1 MENTQV
7 ALSNPIRIAIS
18 GAAGRIGYSLIF
30 RIANG
35 GLFGHDHPIALSLLD
50 LPTAIGRLE
59 ACALELTDCAFPLL
73 AALHVG
79 TDPVRAFRD
88 ADWVILLG
96 GQPFRV
102 KPTHRVD
109 LLKENAPVMIGH
121 ARAINQVAPMARIL
135 VVTSPCN
142 TNCLVAMSHAHDVPK
157 EHWFA
162 LNQHIRMRAIAMVAA
177 KTSAPITQVTRL
189 TVWGNNSETA
199 YVDLQ
204 NARVGNK
211 PALQVI
217 SEPDWYRKIFEP
229 AMSGRFHEAARV
241 GGVSPAG
248 SAAQAI
254 MMTIRAITTSTPFEH
269 WFGAGVLSDGSY
281 GVPRRLVFGFPLVTS
296 DGKSWSVAQGHYL
309 DAHAH
314 ERIAQNIAE
323 LEHEASA
330 VSHLLGRA

>member
-1 MENTQV
+1 M
-7 ALSNPIRIAIS
+7 ALNYPVRIAIS
-18 GAAGRIGYSLIF
+18 GAAGRIGYALVF

-35 GLFGHDHPIALSLLD
+35 GLFGRDRPVALSLLD
-50 LPTAIGRLE
+50 LPAAAGRLE
-59 ACALELTDCAFPLL
+59 ACAIELTDCAFPLL

-79 TDPVRAFRD
+79 TDPVQAFRD

-96 GQPFRV
+96 GQPFPD
-102 KPTHRVD
+102 KPGHRID

-121 ARAINQVAPMARIL
+121 GRAINQAAPIARVL

-142 TNCLVAMSHAHDVPK
+142 TNCLVAMTHAHDVPK
-157 EHWFA
+157 DHWFA
-162 LNQHIRMRAIAMVAA
+162 LNQHIRMRAVAMVAA
-177 KTSAPITQVTRL
+177 KTGASATQVTRL

-217 SEPDWYRKIFEP
+217 SDPDWYRKVFEP
-229 AMSGRFHEAARV
+229 TLSGRFDEAARI
-241 GGVSPAG
+241 GGATPAG

-254 MMTIRAITTSTPFEH
+254 MTTIRAITTPTPFEH
-269 WFGAGVLSDGSY
+269 WMGAGVLSDGSY
-281 GVPRRLVFGFPLVTS
+281 GVPRGLVFGFPLFTS
-296 DGKSWSVAQGHYL
+296 DGVSWSIAQDHYL

-314 ERIAQNIAE
+314 ERIVQNIAE

-330 VSHLLGRA
+330 VSHLLGRT

>member
-1 MENTQV
+1 M
-7 ALSNPIRIAIS
+7 ALNSPIRIAIS
-18 GAAGRIGYSLIF
+18 GAAGRIGYALIF

-35 GLFGHDHPIALSLLD
+35 GLFGHDRPVAFSLLD
-50 LPTAIGRLE
+50 LPAAAGRLE

-96 GQPFRV
+96 GQPLRV
-102 KPTHRVD
+102 KPAPRVD

-121 ARAINQVAPMARIL
+121 ARAINQAAPMARVL

-142 TNCLVAMSHAHDVPK
+142 TNCLVAMTHAQDVPK
-157 EHWFA
+157 DHWFA
-162 LNQHIRMRAIAMVAA
+162 LNSHIRLRAVAMLAA
-177 KTSAPITQVTRL
+177 KAGVPVTQVTRL

-217 SEPDWYRKIFEP
+217 SDPDWYRKVFEP
-229 AMSGRFHEAARV
+229 TLSGHFHEAARV
-241 GGVSPAG
+241 GGATPAG

-254 MMTIRAITTSTPFEH
+254 MMTIRAITTPTPFEH
-269 WFGAGVLSDGSY
+269 WLGAGVLSDGSY
-281 GVPRRLVFGFPLVTS
+281 GVPRGLIFGFPLFTS
-296 DGKSWSVAQGHYL
+296 DGKSWSIAQGHYL

-330 VSHLLGRA
+330 VAHLIGRT

>member
-1 MENTQV
+1 M
-7 ALSNPIRIAIS
+7 ALNYPVRIAIA
-18 GAAGRIGYSLIF
+18 GAAGRTGYSLVF

-35 GLFGHDHPIALSLLD
+35 GLFGHDRSVALSLLD
-50 LPTAIGRLE
+50 LPAAAGRLE

-73 AALHVG
+73 ATLHVS
-79 TDPVRAFRD
+79 TDPVQAFRD

-96 GQPFRV
+96 GQPVHV
-102 KPTHRVD
+102 KPTHRLD

-121 ARAINQVAPMARIL
+121 ARAINHVAPMARVL

-142 TNCLVAMSHAHDVPK
+142 TNCLVAMTHAHDVPK
-157 EHWFA
+157 DHWFA

-177 KTSAPITQVTRL
+177 KTGAPVTQVTRL

-217 SEPDWYRKIFEP
+217 SEPDWYWKVLEP
-229 AMSGRFHEAARV
+229 TISGRFHKALRI
-241 GGVSPAG
+241 GGATPAG

-254 MMTIRAITTSTPFEH
+254 MMTIRAITTPTPFEH
-269 WFGAGVLSDGSY
+269 WLGAGVLSDGSY
-281 GVPRRLVFGFPLVTS
+281 GVPRGLVFGFPLITS
-296 DGKSWSVAQGHYL
+296 DGKSWSVAQGLYL

-330 VSHLLGRA
+330 VSHLLGRT